1 VPGKATAR
9 RQEPDVYKVEEVARR
24 LQVSKNHVYELVK
37 NGQLRHVRLGV
48 AIRVPRSAVE
58 DLLEGRGAR
67 TA

>member
-24 LQVSKNHVYELVK
+24 LQVSKNYVYELCK
-37 NGQLRHVRLGV
+37 SGQLRHVRLGA
-48 AIRVPRSAVE
+48 AIRIPRSAVE
-58 DLLEGRGAR
+58 ELLEGRGAR